1 MNGTVSSGQSYS
13 YSVTK
18 LHNWV
23 LLEVTSNIFVAFK
36 TAITSNCIGI
46 VAIKMRKGITSNS

>member
-1 MNGTVSSGQSYS
+1 MNGTVSGGQSYS

-23 LLEVTSNIFVAFK
+23 LFEVTSNIFIAFK
-36 TAITSNCIGI
+36 TAIISNCIGI
-46 VAIKMRKGITSNS
+46 VAIKMR